1 MRPDGKG
8 QYTSKEAAKEV
19 FFSSGENSAFE
30 VLECAFIKPSEQGS
44 FLLPRKDTAASGSA
58 SDSLQIFKDSERCHI
73 WFCTDLSTRGEF
85 RLTAPTYHKPPTPV
99 HKANSQPFGLFVQ
112 SPNDCDAALS
122 IAVSVAITA
131 VVLRAVLSRIK
142 LSISSINCLGKGVK
156 VGIDGN
162 CDIVI
167 VSATSSLL
175 PPLQPPLFYY
185 SRSMTHLSK
194 IPRIPLRKLR
204 TVVSAL
210 YHSRTT
216 SAIASPPLCLIGPI
230 VTFMALAG
238 LA

>member
-8 QYTSKEAAKEV
+8 QYTSTVLVKKQQRK
-19 FFSSGENSAFE
+19 FSSA
-30 VLECAFIKPSEQGS
+30 LEKTLHLK
-44 FLLPRKDTAASGSA
+44 FLR
-58 SDSLQIFKDSERCHI
+58 
-73 WFCTDLSTRGEF
+73 
-85 RLTAPTYHKPPTPV
+85 PV

>member
-1 MRPDGKG
+1 MDR
-8 QYTSKEAAKEV
+8 
-19 FFSSGENSAFE
+19 
-30 VLECAFIKPSEQGS
+30 
-44 FLLPRKDTAASGSA
+44 
-58 SDSLQIFKDSERCHI
+58 
-73 WFCTDLSTRGEF
+73 
-85 RLTAPTYHKPPTPV
+85 PV